1 MSVEPIAVGVID
13 ETPTLGTCERLFREG
28 ERDEK
33 RGQLKQAVA
42 LQLIRDNRL
51 YRAKHATF
59 DEYVERVLGYQRTWA
74 YQRIALAG
82 VAQEMSAIADIPPI
96 TNEGQA
102 RAIKPV
108 LRDHGPE
115 VAAEVLREAADD
127 DGKLTARSISEA
139 ATRVIEPEIVDAEVI
154 DDEPP
159 VLTSQQWMAREGYV
173 DEPEPRR
180 RTDAEREAL
189 RAKSKADAIRQRNLD
204 LNVGFSTISELK
216 HPHILDE
223 VLEHWQPL
231 STDWTPA
238 MLHDLADLLHQI
250 ADQWKAT
257 A

>member
-1 MSVEPIAVGVID
+1 MSLEPLAMGVIED
-13 ETPTLGTCERLFREG
+13 SATLGDCERLFREG
-28 ERDEK
+28 EQDEK

-42 LQLIRDNRL
+42 LQLVRDRRL
-51 YRAKHATF
+51 YREHFSTF
-59 DEYVERVLGYQRTWA
+59 EEYVEKRLGYTDRWA
-74 YQRIALAG
+74 HQRIALAQ
-82 VAQEMSAIADIPPI
+82 VAEQLNHGSVAI
-96 TNEGQA
+96 TNERQA
-102 RAIKPV
+102 RAIKPI

-127 DGKLTARSISEA
+127 GRLTARSISEA
-139 ATRVIEPEIVDAEVI
+139 ATRVIEPEIVEAEVI
-154 DDEPP
+154 DDEP
-159 VLTSQQWMAREGYV
+159 VLTSQQWMAREGYT
-173 DEPEPRR
+173 DELSQRR
-180 RTDAEREAL
+180 RTEAEREAL

-250 ADQWKAT
+250 ADRWKAT